1 MEVTSDSKVSVTT
14 DGGHSVPDLKA
25 GNANPSSTWGAGPQQ
40 TEVGLFASRVHVWP
54 GSAGEG
60 RHRRGLE
67 QRVAPVAALCPGTYS
82 PALFLQNGIQL
93 CPRQRCASA
102 CTHPMTCTH
111 TLLHAH
117 AVTRRHTCTHN
128 HKCTHCP
135 LLSFLDVVVG
145 SSPGA
150 PRGLDVAMLIRA
162 RLSPWQVAPSAEVV
176 TVGLFLGKK
185 SPPQKTSAD
194 QPLGVSSLHS
204 FLASPRCA
212 SSVC

>member
-1 MEVTSDSKVSVTT
+1 MEQKAPPMEVTSDSKVSVTT

-111 TLLHAH
+111 THCYTHMPLHADTH
-117 AVTRRHTCTHN
+117 ARTTINARTVPSFPSWTW
-128 HKCTHCP
+128 
-135 LLSFLDVVVG
+135 LLEAAREHL
-145 SSPGA
+145 
-150 PRGLDVAMLIRA
+150 VAWML
-162 RLSPWQVAPSAEVV
+162 
-176 TVGLFLGKK
+176 
-185 SPPQKTSAD
+185 
-194 QPLGVSSLHS
+194 
-204 FLASPRCA
+204 RC
-212 SSVC
+212 